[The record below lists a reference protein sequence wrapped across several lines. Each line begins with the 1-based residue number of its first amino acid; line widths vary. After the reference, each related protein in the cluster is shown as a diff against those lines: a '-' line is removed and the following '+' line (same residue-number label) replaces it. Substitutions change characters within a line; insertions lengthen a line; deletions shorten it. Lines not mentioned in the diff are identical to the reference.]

1 MTKQISKKNS
11 YVLFLI
17 QCPTDRIEL
26 YNKIYFVCDIVF
38 YMSGI
43 LPQKSAKSPTEFSDS
58 GRDRSA

>member
-1 MTKQISKKNS
+1 MMWTVEVQILNE
-11 YVLFLI
+11 
-17 QCPTDRIEL
+17 DMIEL

>member
-1 MTKQISKKNS
+1 MKREDDVDCISTNFKWR
-11 YVLFLI
+11 Y
-17 QCPTDRIEL
+17 DRIEL

-43 LPQKSAKSPTEFSDS
+43 LPQKSAKSPPTEFSDS